1 MAWRHLPAPYQAL
14 AAGCLNC
21 GRSNLGWSPNTRVRP
36 GGGHLPTSSLAMP
49 SNTRFPL
56 PGISLGSTRSRQ
68 EVGGRNRRSGGAHHF
83 RGAGRSM
90 RNKWASARQSAS
102 GVPRHN
108 ASEFRRPRCRASQN
122 AGGRIAGR
130 NAWRANSGRA
140 ESGASDRSKPPHSRR
155 SSLGTGPP
163 RDHWDGTV
171 GGIWT
176 GPRRPIPAA
185 DSGRFFKN
193 PNPHVREESAGSVTR
208 VPLMQPVLLGDFRA
222 FSQPW
227 SSFREQN
234 LTVQGNRCQTTMEI
248 LQRVS
253 EVLSVAFRS
262 WSRIPNQ
269 WCLLPV
275 IWRGAPETRLPSP
288 IWVCSIQSW
297 PNRSHSERATDD
309 L

>member
-1 MAWRHLPAPYQAL
+1 MAWRHLPAPYHAL

-171 GGIWT
+171 GGILDGT
-176 GPRRPIPAA
+176 ETPDSRCRFRTVFQESEPTCAGRISRLGNAGAIDATSTSRGFSSFFPTLEQFLGAKLDSSGKPLPDYKQDSATRFRSSKCRIPFVVTN
-185 DSGRFFKN
+185 SQ
-193 PNPHVREESAGSVTR
+193 PEESPPSDLARGSR
-208 VPLMQPVLLGDFRA
+208 NEAAESDLGLFDPLLAQPIAFRA
-222 FSQPW
+222 S
-227 SSFREQN
+227 N
-234 LTVQGNRCQTTMEI
+234 
-248 LQRVS
+248 
-253 EVLSVAFRS
+253 
-262 WSRIPNQ
+262 
-269 WCLLPV
+269 
-275 IWRGAPETRLPSP
+275 
-288 IWVCSIQSW
+288 
-297 PNRSHSERATDD
+297 
-309 L
+309 